1 MAIHIHKEAPELAE
15 TAERLRRAG
24 HPLRLA
30 MIELLHRDPAMCVC
44 ALASALGVEQATLS
58 RHLRILKDG
67 GLVRSRR
74 DGANVFY
81 SLDGDAASTLLRQLE
96 EVFGRRGRVAERRR

>member
-1 MAIHIHKEAPELAE
+1 MAIHIGREAPELAA

-30 MIELLHRDPAMCVC
+30 VVKLLRRDPAMCVC

-67 GLVRSRR
+67 GLVRARR

-81 SLDGDAASTLLRQLE
+81 SLDGETARTLLRQLE
-96 EVFGRRGRVAERRR
+96 ELLGNRDHGAEHRR

>member
-1 MAIHIHKEAPELAE
+1 MDIHIDARTQTWDAG
-15 TAERLRRAG
+15 AERLRRLA

-30 MIELLHRDPAMCVC
+30 LLTLLRQRGELCVC
-44 ALASALGVEQATLS
+44 GIAAALAAEQATLS

-67 GLVRSRR
+67 QLVRSRR

-81 SLDGDAASTLLRQLE
+81 SLDGETARTLLRQLE
-96 EVFGRRGRVAERRR
+96 QLLGGRNRRTEHTR

>member
-1 MAIHIHKEAPELAE
+1 MAIHIRRDPPELVA

-30 MIELLHRDPAMCVC
+30 MIERLQRDPAMCVC

-67 GLVRSRR
+67 GLVRARR

-81 SLDGDAASTLLRQLE
+81 SLDGETASTLLRQLE
-96 EVFGRRGRVAERRR
+96 AVFGRRGRVAERRR